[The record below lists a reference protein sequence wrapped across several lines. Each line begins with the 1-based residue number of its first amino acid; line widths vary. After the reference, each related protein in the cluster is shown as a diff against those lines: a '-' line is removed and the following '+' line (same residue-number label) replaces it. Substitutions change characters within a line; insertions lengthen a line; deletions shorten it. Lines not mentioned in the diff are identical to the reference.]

1 MLGELL
7 RDMKKAASG
16 DSRVPGAL
24 LKMIKV
30 DIVSFLQEAPQ
41 RHTQKK
47 KKDFY
52 FIHTSTLTLLK

>member
-7 RDMKKAASG
+7 SDMKKAASG

-30 DIVSFLQEAPQ
+30 DIVSFC
-41 RHTQKK
+41 RKHRKDTKK
-47 KKDFY
+47 KKG
-52 FIHTSTLTLLK
+52 LLLHSQVR

>member
-7 RDMKKAASG
+7 SDMKKAASG

-41 RHTQKK
+41 RHKK
-47 KKDFY
+47 KKKG
-52 FIHTSTLTLLK
+52 LLLHSHKYADSP

>member
-7 RDMKKAASG
+7 SDMKKAASG

-41 RHTQKK
+41 RHK

>member
-7 RDMKKAASG
+7 SDMKKAASG

-41 RHTQKK
+41 RHKKK